1 MCSTGTRST
10 EVQYYYIISQ
20 KYKYFASDRLATA
33 TMKSAPGWHNHNH
46 NHKNMAR
53 QKKRQELSRGV
64 YCSIYTTHINNMG
77 RGSWVLRDVDLKN
90 PVWVKNIAYSILY
103 RD

>member
-1 MCSTGTRST
+1 MCSTSTRSTEVQEVQKT

-20 KYKYFASDRLATA
+20 KYKYFASGRLATA

-53 QKKRQELSRGV
+53 QKKGQELSQR
-64 YCSIYTTHINNMG
+64 
-77 RGSWVLRDVDLKN
+77 R
-90 PVWVKNIAYSILY
+90 ILFNLHDPY
-103 RD
+103 Q